1 MCSSDLVEK
10 CLENEITDK
19 KEIAAAYKLQK
30 EGIVRNEEEAISV
43 TQLGQMV
50 GGNTNHMTSKKRN
63 EWKTRFG
70 DMAAESGVKDKN
82 KFAEQRLK
90 EIDKFYDFKK

>member
-1 MCSSDLVEK
+1 
-10 CLENEITDK
+10 
-19 KEIAAAYKLQK
+19 
-30 EGIVRNEEEAISV
+30 
-43 TQLGQMV
+43 MV

-70 DMAAESGVKDKN
+70 DMAGESGVKEKD